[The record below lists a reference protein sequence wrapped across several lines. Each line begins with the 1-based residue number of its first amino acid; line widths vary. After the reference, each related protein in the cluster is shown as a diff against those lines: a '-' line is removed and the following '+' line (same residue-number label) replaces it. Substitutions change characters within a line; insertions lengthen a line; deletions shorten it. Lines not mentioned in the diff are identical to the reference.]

1 MTQATLSSPKWPL
14 SVEAKVPGIYTR
26 IDDPEVFNWI
36 QKTAFGKKRTGNSHK
51 IFVTTGLH
59 DSYEVGKRTKVID
72 MKDDNFV
79 CDLPDYPIG
88 VKYGVGGIVNGF
100 PMVCGGVNVTDST
113 RDCFRLSQWIWQK
126 SAVMNARRYDMG
138 TGNVV
143 FGNKLLISAKWRN

>member
-1 MTQATLSSPKWPL
+1 MATDDPSDPFFTQVAIVSGGKGPCSTST
-14 SVEAKVPGIYTR
+14 PGIYTR

-100 PMVCGGVNVTDST
+100 PMVCG
-113 RDCFRLSQWIWQK
+113 
-126 SAVMNARRYDMG
+126 
-138 TGNVV
+138 
-143 FGNKLLISAKWRN
+143 